1 MDRGEGVKP
10 QEPSLNVIV
19 ERESESIVC
28 VGGLDTNDEEEV
40 GEYYDGGMSSGYL
53 DDRTGL
59 ELDENLTRQA
69 EAEEMAFMQKIQLY
83 DVVDT
88 NECWTQT
95 GKPPVTT
102 KWVRVNRGTSAE
114 PDVRCRLVARDFKP
128 KGERDR
134 SEIFA
139 AMPPLESKKLL
150 FQQAVSQNARN
161 RRSGEDGIKVMLID
175 VKKAHL
181 NGFVGEDE
189 CAYIEL
195 PSGVARKGQ
204 CGRLRRWLYGMRQA
218 ASAWEK
224 DYSEKLSEIGFAKG
238 IVAPTVFY
246 WEERGVR
253 CVVHGDDFT
262 FSGKRVDLLYIR
274 GKMEESYELK
284 MRAMLGDDFGDD
296 KEIAIL
302 NRSISWRGESIHY
315 EADPKHVSEI
325 LKYFDLDDDSKTFVV
340 PFLRET
346 KEELAKEDHELSP
359 EVATEF
365 RGLAAR
371 ANYLSLDRV
380 DIQFA
385 TKEICRDMASPKA
398 SSLSK
403 MKRLARYL
411 LGAPRQTIMFQPCLE
426 EFPEM
431 LVYSDSDW
439 AGCLRTRKSTSG
451 G

>member
-1 MDRGEGVKP
+1 VR
-10 QEPSLNVIV
+10 
-19 ERESESIVC
+19 
-28 VGGLDTNDEEEV
+28 GGLDANDLDEAEEYV
-40 GEYYDGGMSSGYL
+40 DGGMASGYV

-59 ELDENLTRQA
+59 ILDEALTRQA
-69 EAEEMAFMQKIQLY
+69 EAEEMDFMKKIQLY
-83 DVVDT
+83 DVVESA
-88 NECWTQT
+88 ECWEKT
-95 GKPPVTT
+95 GNPPVTT
-102 KWVRVNRGTSAE
+102 KWVRVNKGTPEA

-150 FQQAVSQNARN
+150 FQQAVTQNALN

-189 CAYIEL
+189 WAYIEL

-218 ASAWEK
+218 ASAWER
-224 DYSEKLSEIGFAKG
+224 DYSDKLAAIGFAKG
-238 IVAPTVFY
+238 IAAPTVFY

-253 CVVHGDDFT
+253 CVAHGGDFT
-262 FSGKRVDLLYIR
+262 FSGKQSDLLYIKS
-274 GKMEESYELK
+274 KMEESYELK

-296 KEIAIL
+296 KEITIL
-302 NRSISWRGESIHY
+302 NRLISWKEGCIHY
-315 EADPKHVSEI
+315 EADPKHVFEI
-325 LKYFDLDDDSKTFVV
+325 LKYFNLNDESKILVV
-340 PFLRET
+340 PFVRET
-346 KEELAKEDHELSP
+346 KEELAKEDAELSP

-380 DIQFA
+380 DIQYT

-411 LGAPRQTIMFQPCLE
+411 LGATLQTIMFQPCFE
-426 EFPEM
+426 EDPEM

-451 G
+451 GC